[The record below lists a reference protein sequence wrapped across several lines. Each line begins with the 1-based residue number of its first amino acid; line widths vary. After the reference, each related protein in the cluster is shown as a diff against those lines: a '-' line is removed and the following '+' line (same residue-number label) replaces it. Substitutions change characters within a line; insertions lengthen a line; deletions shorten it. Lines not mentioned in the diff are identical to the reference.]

1 MPYYSISSSYD
12 YSKIVYWY
20 NDILSIYKTPIL
32 IFCLRCE
39 TDHIGNYYCDCDA
52 GWDGKDCGTML
63 ETDCSDGIDND
74 KGA

>member
-1 MPYYSISSSYD
+1 M
-12 YSKIVYWY
+12 
-20 NDILSIYKTPIL
+20 
-32 IFCLRCE
+32 IFYLFTKHQFRCE